1 MIGSLSKAQFY
12 KNIVVKK
19 LRLGENSE
27 PQPVLISALTVG
39 D

>member
-1 MIGSLSKAQFY
+1 MIGSLSEDQFS